1 MIEVNYMKRIVC
13 NVDKK
18 PVVEI
23 VRDIPDDVYRNLDRV
38 EKKVIAKA
46 CNSKDPQIYLQ
57 GALEG
62 MELAGFQFSKQF
74 DDIYQDVVKNFD
86 FEQYR

>member
-1 MIEVNYMKRIVC
+1 MKRIVC

-18 PVVEI
+18 SVVEI
-23 VRDIPDDVYRNLDRV
+23 LRDIPDDVYRNLDRV

-62 MELAGFQFSKQF
+62 MELAGFQFSNQF
-74 DDIYQDVVKNFD
+74 DDIYQDFVKNFD